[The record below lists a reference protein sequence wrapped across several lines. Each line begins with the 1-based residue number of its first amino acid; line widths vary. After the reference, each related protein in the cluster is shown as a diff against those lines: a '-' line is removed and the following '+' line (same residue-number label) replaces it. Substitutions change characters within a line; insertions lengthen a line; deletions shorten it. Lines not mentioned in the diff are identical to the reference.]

1 LKRFGNL
8 TRETILTSIRTPIS
22 ELSVRRPRR
31 RPRVKHVSLEQ
42 LAQSSSSHQVS
53 DRRPVL
59 PDFQPEAF
67 DISFPAVETPRL
79 SPRSSRIP
87 RAYPSVQSF
96 YASLEGFLTSHRIHS
111 DESNRRS
118 RFKSAPTLL
127 LTVEPD
133 QPKPEEP
140 PTADVVLPTPQSLP
154 LRTDRPL
161 PPLPREGYEFVDP
174 STLTESLAV
183 SPESEYRYSSI
194 PPSPSWL
201 SRNVRE
207 LELALAK
214 KAEPSS
220 AASSRSAYG
229 SSTGDVSTIH
239 LPKAIQTQA
248 PPSSTTSS
256 SSRLRGEV
264 VLLRGRVN
272 IQDATPRRITLRSLS
287 PSAKTPS
294 EATVVLRTRSRSRRN
309 RSGHPSQSRLVI
321 SAIPPNPPIRPRS
334 RTSSVTKA
342 TITHYRRSLLETK
355 KKCRPPR
362 TEDSPT
368 FSLGSIGSTDPKVPK
383 ARCPYYP
390 IDPAIF
396 DISTYYR
403 HVHFLIHIGWP

>member
-1 LKRFGNL
+1 VSSTF
-8 TRETILTSIRTPIS
+8 P
-22 ELSVRRPRR
+22 LS
-31 RPRVKHVSLEQ
+31 Q
-42 LAQSSSSHQVS
+42 LAQSSSSHLS

-127 LTVEPD
+127 LTAERD
-133 QPKPEEP
+133 QPKPEES
-140 PTADVVLPTPQSLP
+140 PTAEVRVVLPTPQSLP

-207 LELALAK
+207 LEIALAK

-239 LPKAIQTQA
+239 LPKAVQTQA
-248 PPSSTTSS
+248 PSSSTTSS

-309 RSGHPSQSRLVI
+309 RSGHPNQSRLVI

-383 ARCPYYP
+383 ARRLY
-390 IDPAIF
+390 
-396 DISTYYR
+396 
-403 HVHFLIHIGWP
+403 FL